1 MSLFYRKT
9 KLISLSILAT
19 AAYIMMLMSSFAQGW
34 DDFRLGFEEGQSME
48 WKTFFLDLKPKDGF
62 NSFPDEIVNE
72 ISGDKLKFRSD
83 NAQIQIPS
91 KDIKYKYSGLYFTAE
106 IILSLLIFFIV
117 FYIPVQFFKLM
128 RSLIR
133 EVVFDKGNIKYLR
146 KTGFALLLFYVSSLA
161 FNMISY
167 FENKL
172 LFDFYGY
179 KIQITETDLIWLLL
193 GIVMLLFSEI
203 LSQGSKIKEDQDL
216 TI

>member
-1 MSLFYRKT
+1 
-9 KLISLSILAT
+9 
-19 AAYIMMLMSSFAQGW
+19 
-34 DDFRLGFEEGQSME
+34 
-48 WKTFFLDLKPKDGF
+48 
-62 NSFPDEIVNE
+62 
-72 ISGDKLKFRSD
+72 
-83 NAQIQIPS
+83 
-91 KDIKYKYSGLYFTAE
+91 
-106 IILSLLIFFIV
+106 
-117 FYIPVQFFKLM
+117 M

-133 EVVFDKGNIKYLR
+133 EVVFDNGNIKYLR